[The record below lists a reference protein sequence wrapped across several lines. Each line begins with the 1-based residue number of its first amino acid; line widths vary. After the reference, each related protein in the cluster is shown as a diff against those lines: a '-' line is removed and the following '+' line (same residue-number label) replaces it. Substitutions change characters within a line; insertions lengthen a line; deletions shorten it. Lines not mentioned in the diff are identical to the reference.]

1 VQSLLRVLGLVVAI
15 ASIVSACAPQARTSD
30 LAAEPESSLA
40 PAGASRL
47 GGGGHDAHLS
57 IDGPAPAELFTM
69 YGTNDD
75 VATVEQ
81 FYRTHLESRGWVR
94 GGGVS
99 RAPALHE
106 QRVVAWQRDGL
117 IFRLGFWKVEAW
129 RNGQTIGLEFP
140 TIFDARL
147 LTAPAESGG

>member
-1 VQSLLRVLGLVVAI
+1 
-15 ASIVSACAPQARTSD
+15 
-30 LAAEPESSLA
+30 
-40 PAGASRL
+40 
-47 GGGGHDAHLS
+47 
-57 IDGPAPAELFTM
+57 M